1 MITCEEKARVD
12 SFCPKHGV
20 CHPRWEL
27 MMIIRVILVTIISN
41 DNDVSAAA
49 RLGRSLGKEI
59 AASCKVPSM
68 QSQEQNQILE
78 R

>member
-1 MITCEEKARVD
+1 MD

-49 RLGRSLGKEI
+49 RLGRSLKKEI
-59 AASCKVPSM
+59 AASYKVPSM
-68 QSQEQNQILE
+68 QSQERQNHILE